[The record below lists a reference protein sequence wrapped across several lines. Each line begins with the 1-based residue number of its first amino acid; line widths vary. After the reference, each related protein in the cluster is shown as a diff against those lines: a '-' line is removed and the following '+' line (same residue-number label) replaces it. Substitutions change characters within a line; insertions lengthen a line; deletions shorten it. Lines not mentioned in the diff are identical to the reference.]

1 MGRFDALTHL
11 EEKPEKKDMP
21 YADTHFI
28 PQQQEQQQKTSLLAD
43 EQTSK
48 PINQQNSLLAN
59 KQTSKLANQQTSKT
73 SLTTKEKRKYGTYL
87 SEESITNIHIH
98 AALAKKKDHE
108 LLQDIVDA
116 YFESHKR

>member
-11 EEKPEKKDMP
+11 EDKPEKKDP
-21 YADTHFI
+21 PSAYIPSI
-28 PQQQEQQQKTSLLAD
+28 PQQQEQQQKTSLLAN

-48 PINQQNSLLAN
+48 PTNQQNSLLVN
-59 KQTSKLANQQTSKT
+59 KQTSKLIKQQTNKS

-116 YFESHKR
+116 